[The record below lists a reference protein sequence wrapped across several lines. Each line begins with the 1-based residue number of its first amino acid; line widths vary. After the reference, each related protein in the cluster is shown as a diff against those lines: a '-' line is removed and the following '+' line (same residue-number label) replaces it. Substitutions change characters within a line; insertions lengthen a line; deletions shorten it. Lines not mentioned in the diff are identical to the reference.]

1 MAKPKERKRKK
12 KKFAGCPRALGQ
24 MLFSIV
30 KTKPRLPRPKPF
42 PFSSAIPARRGFRR
56 SHSRARGSSEAEQDN
71 CSSLQGPRSLA
82 GEVAHRPVSTAARL
96 CRPGPRLPARSP
108 ARPPASDP
116 AHTHHVREG
125 GGGRSRGV
133 SAVLKVRVVARR
145 GSCEGSGA
153 SVGRE
158 CGARR
163 RAAELIRAGPRND
176 TGAVCGARVERQ
188 RGGRLVQVAL
198 RVGHGHTRAWGAPR
212 RGGQRAGRRPARASE
227 RAPGLWLPRAA
238 ALRAPAPGLRPAAPP
253 GWLPARLRLRPPR
266 PLLCAPRL
274 PGLGFLSPHPPP
286 SLFAPG
292 GSAFGFAKV
301 LPRC

>member
-1 MAKPKERKRKK
+1 MGE
-12 KKFAGCPRALGQ
+12 G
-24 MLFSIV
+24 
-30 KTKPRLPRPKPF
+30 
-42 PFSSAIPARRGFRR
+42 
-56 SHSRARGSSEAEQDN
+56 EQDN
-71 CSSLQGPRSLA
+71 RSSLQGPRSWA
-82 GEVAHRPVSTAARL
+82 DEVAPRPVSPAASHGL
-96 CRPGPRLPARSP
+96 QAWSRLPAL
-108 ARPPASDP
+108 PPRIQL
-116 AHTHHVREG
+116 THHVREG
-125 GGGRSRGV
+125 GGGCSRGV
-133 SAVLKVRVVARR
+133 SAVLEVRVVARR
-145 GSCEGSGA
+145 RSGEGSGA

-163 RAAELIRAGPRND
+163 RATELIRAGPRND
-176 TGAVCGARVERQ
+176 AGAICGARVERQ

-266 PLLCAPRL
+266 PHLCAPRL
-274 PGLGFLSPHPPP
+274 PGLGFLSPHPP